1 MFCLSVSSYIGRA
14 ADVRLGADRL
24 SVVLVRTKQVVCS
37 DGIISLILKN
47 RILNIV
53 DRVAKVDKRV
63 DTIVI

>member
-14 ADVRLGADRL
+14 ADVRLSSNRP
-24 SVVLVRTKQVVCS
+24 SVVLVCAKQVVSC
-37 DGIISLILKN
+37 DGIICLILKK

-53 DRVAKVDKRV
+53 DRIAKVDKRV

>member
-14 ADVRLGADRL
+14 ADVRLSANRL
-24 SVVLVRTKQVVCS
+24 SVVLVCTKQIVCS

-53 DRVAKVDKRV
+53 DRIAKVDKRV
-63 DTIVI
+63 DTVVI

>member
-14 ADVRLGADRL
+14 ADVRLSANRL
-24 SVVLVRTKQVVCS
+24 SVVLVCTEQVVCS

-47 RILNIV
+47 RILYIV
-53 DRVAKVDKRV
+53 DWVAKVDKRV